1 MKALS
6 LKLIK
11 GYINQ
16 VEEKITINWIQ
27 PKYLD
32 KEKIKVLYGRFENWI
47 VKANK
52 ILTDFQENG
61 APLLNN

>member
-47 VKANK
+47 AKANK

>member
-16 VEEKITINWIQ
+16 VEEKIVINWIQ

-32 KEKIKVLYGRFENWI
+32 KEKIKVLYVRFENWI
-47 VKANK
+47 GKANK